1 MAAKKTQRVNLG
13 EKGSFTVK
21 KGAYHRATGIP
32 EGQKIPMS
40 RINADIKKGGRI
52 GQMAKS
58 AKGFKAMKG

>member
-1 MAAKKTQRVNLG
+1 MATKKTQKVDLG
-13 EKGSFTVK
+13 KKGSFTVH

-32 EGQKIPMS
+32 EGQNIPMS

-58 AKGFKAMKG
+58 AKALKAMK